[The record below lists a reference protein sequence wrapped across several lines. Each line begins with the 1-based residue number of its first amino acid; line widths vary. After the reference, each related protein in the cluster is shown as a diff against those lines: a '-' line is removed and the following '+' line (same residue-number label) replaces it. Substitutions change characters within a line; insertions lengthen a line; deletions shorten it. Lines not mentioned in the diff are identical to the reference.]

1 MTLHERLR
9 EELIAAMRAKD
20 VLRRDVFR
28 MVEAAI
34 YAVEKR
40 DHRVL
45 SDDEVVGILT
55 HEVKTRRES
64 IEAFRAGGREDLAAK
79 EEAEIAILADFLP
92 RQLTEDE
99 LRALVDETIA
109 EAGATSVK
117 DLGRVM
123 GRLSPKTRGRADGKR
138 ASELVAQALARR
150 QPDAHDAAAPRGG
163 S

>member
-92 RQLTEDE
+92 RQLTDC
-99 LRALVDETIA
+99 LLY
-109 EAGATSVK
+109 TS
-117 DLGRVM
+117 
-123 GRLSPKTRGRADGKR
+123 
-138 ASELVAQALARR
+138 
-150 QPDAHDAAAPRGG
+150 DAADE
-163 S
+163 